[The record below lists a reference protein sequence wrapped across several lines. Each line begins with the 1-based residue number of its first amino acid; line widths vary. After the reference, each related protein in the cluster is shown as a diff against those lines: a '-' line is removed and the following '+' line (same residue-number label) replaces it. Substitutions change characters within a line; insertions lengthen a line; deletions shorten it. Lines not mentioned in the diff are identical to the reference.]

1 MRPYF
6 APGHFGVRL
15 PPYSLC
21 FRGLDTWTGKTAKEF
36 GAEGGR
42 RRAANLTP
50 EQRSEIASQA
60 AVAKWEAQ
68 GKLRYPRATHDG
80 TLTIGELKIPV
91 FVLEDGTRLM
101 SRAGFVKAIGRKGK
115 VKGGDRF
122 DGEFGE
128 SKIPVFL
135 AAENLKPFISNELV
149 ENSRPVFFR
158 PVKGPGKLIGFRA
171 ELIPQVC
178 HVLHGCQ
185 GSEAPDAVDTTV
197 PARVLP

>member
-1 MRPYF
+1 M
-6 APGHFGVRL
+6 
-15 PPYSLC
+15 
-21 FRGLDTWTGKTAKEF
+21 
-36 GAEGGR
+36 GASSGM
-42 RRAANLTP
+42 
-50 EQRSEIASQA
+50 
-60 AVAKWEAQ
+60 
-68 GKLRYPRATHDG
+68 
-80 TLTIGELKIPV
+80 GELADNGRALGARHGRLRLAGSHSIVCKNKPV
-91 FVLEDGTRLM
+91 DIVFE
-101 SRAGFVKAIGRKGK
+101 AAAK